1 MPAGF
6 GEACAGSAGSTAV
19 ESSGGGDGHGAA
31 AGLSVFGSEP
41 AWPGV
46 AATTV
51 LSAAAEV
58 TAGDIRGLG
67 KVTADP
73 PGADLAG
80 AASSGAALACFPSA
94 GAASA
99 GFASAG
105 EEDLPAPPLPLL
117 PGDDVF
123 ELVVR
128 DAGRR
133 GAVAGAG
140 FAPEEETDRVFSAPS
155 AVSAD
160 VDEEPSA
167 SAAVKLLSL
176 SSPSGVS
183 PFLLTDSGLGSTL
196 FRTTVSG

>member
-1 MPAGF
+1 VPAGF
-6 GEACAGSAGSTAV
+6 GEADAESAAV
-19 ESSGGGDGHGAA
+19 ESDGGGDGHGAVASLELSGA
-31 AGLSVFGSEP
+31 AGLSVFGSES

-46 AATTV
+46 AATVAVTTV

-58 TAGDIRGLG
+58 TAGDFIGLG
-67 KVTADP
+67 KVTAESFDP
-73 PGADLAG
+73 LEVGLAG
-80 AASSGAALACFPSA
+80 AASACFT
-94 GAASA
+94 SA

-105 EEDLPAPPLPLL
+105 
-117 PGDDVF
+117 DDGF
-123 ELVVR
+123 GLVLRV
-128 DAGRR
+128 AAVR

-140 FAPEEETDRVFSAPS
+140 FAPEEEADRVFSGCS

-167 SAAVKLLSL
+167 SAAVRLEDL
-176 SSPSGVS
+176 SSPSGLS